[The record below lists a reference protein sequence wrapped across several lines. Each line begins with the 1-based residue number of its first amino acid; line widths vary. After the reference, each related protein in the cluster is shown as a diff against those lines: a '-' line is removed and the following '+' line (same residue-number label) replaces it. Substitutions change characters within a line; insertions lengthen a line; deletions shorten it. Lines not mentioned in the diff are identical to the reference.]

1 MRERLKQAL
10 SEKDEYLAGWQR
22 AKADL
27 VNYKKEADR
36 EREMRAKFAAE
47 DIIESLMPILD
58 SFNLARA
65 NKETWERVDRN
76 WRQGIE
82 YIHAQLLRT
91 LFERGF
97 AEIDPPLGSIFDIGE
112 HASVENVAT
121 DDTNKDGTIAEV
133 VQKGYALSGKSAS
146 SRARENI
153 SPCHSTRQLENF
165 INKITTYHHGK
176 NFRH

>member
-1 MRERLKQAL
+1 MKEEIKKNKDEGEDDVIFESEENSAPADQLKKMRERLKQAL

-133 VQKGYALSGKSAS
+133 VQKGYAL
-146 SRARENI
+146 
-153 SPCHSTRQLENF
+153 
-165 INKITTYHHGK
+165 
-176 NFRH
+176 